1 MTPKEH
7 ELVKQLMEKV
17 SFETYKL
24 GLEHGKAGSK
34 PLEEKD
40 FSMGKG
46 SALILRTTVKKFLE
60 KR

>member
-7 ELVKQLMEKV
+7 ELVKQLLEKI
-17 SFETYKL
+17 SFECYTL
-24 GLEHGKAGSK
+24 GREHEKAGAK
-34 PLEEKD
+34 ALDEKA

-46 SALILRTTVKKFLE
+46 SALILKTNIKKFLE